1 MIRLLFNRKN
11 KTLRSV
17 LFTKATL
24 RLLEENRRTLR
35 SLEGQ
40 SNTEEKARDIL
51 ERILSQP
58 RYKDKRAKNLDL
70 DDFLHLLAE
79 FHREG
84 IHFTS

>member
-1 MIRLLFNRKN
+1 
-11 KTLRSV
+11 
-17 LFTKATL
+17 
-24 RLLEENRRTLR
+24 
-35 SLEGQ
+35 LEGQ
-40 SNTEEKARDIL
+40 SDTEEKVQDIL

-58 RYKDKRAKNLDL
+58 TYKDRRAKNLDL